1 MIYASGQEACD
12 MKAAAG
18 FSRAIRACIHV
29 LSDVSMLGLIAAQ
42 VCSGSTG
49 GSISGL
55 VRDPSGATV
64 ADAQV
69 KATNTATGVT
79 QVVRSD
85 AAGFYSFSDLPIGK
99 YDLAISHP
107 GFKEFQIR
115 QLIVSVN
122 SALRADATLEIGTE
136 NQAVTVS
143 GSAVQIETVSTQ
155 NGEVINSTKMTT
167 IPLNGRSYID
177 LLALQPGI
185 VPATTTGRGPKP
197 VSGNLYAGDFSIS
210 GMREASNGYIVNG
223 VYVKEEQCGGTAVI
237 PNLDSIEEF
246 RVVTNN
252 ADAEYGNYN
261 GGQVNLVTK
270 SGTNDFHGSAFEFLR
285 NTDLNARNFFSPTR
299 GKYIQNQFGG
309 TLGGPIIRNKVFFF
323 G

>member
-1 MIYASGQEACD
+1 

-18 FSRAIRACIHV
+18 FSRAIRARIHV
-29 LSDVSMLGLIAAQ
+29 LSVISMLGLIAAQ

-115 QLIVSVN
+115 QLTVNVN

-155 NGEVINSTKMTT
+155 NGDIINSTK
-167 IPLNGRSYID
+167 
-177 LLALQPGI
+177 
-185 VPATTTGRGPKP
+185 
-197 VSGNLYAGDFSIS
+197 
-210 GMREASNGYIVNG
+210 
-223 VYVKEEQCGGTAVI
+223 
-237 PNLDSIEEF
+237 
-246 RVVTNN
+246 
-252 ADAEYGNYN
+252 
-261 GGQVNLVTK
+261 
-270 SGTNDFHGSAFEFLR
+270 
-285 NTDLNARNFFSPTR
+285 
-299 GKYIQNQFGG
+299 
-309 TLGGPIIRNKVFFF
+309 
-323 G
+323 